1 MYLVETA
8 FECRVTASKVSSNA
22 FWARRNQA
30 SPTETWGG
38 VRDRARAVLAFD
50 PENVNAIVFESAALM
65 ALDPPVIG
73 KSAEK
78 GPASVP
84 SQPQPMFLND

>member
-1 MYLVETA
+1 M
-8 FECRVTASKVSSNA
+8 SSNRIQGQIERLLGEA
-22 FWARRNQA
+22 ESGVSDRNL
-30 SPTETWGG
+30 GG

-50 PENVNAIVFESAALM
+50 PENVNAIIFESAALM
-65 ALDPPVIG
+65 AFDPPVIG

-84 SQPQPMFLND
+84 SQPQPMFFND